1 MNLRKSKWIAL
12 VSLGIIA
19 LLLLGVWL
27 LWLSPSVDSASFPQ
41 RPEDYPDF
49 VAEHHFSV
57 LALGDDFSPCR
68 TMDAYQFLHE
78 HYGDVVLTW
87 GVQEISGV
95 NYVMAYPSSL
105 GPARFSPTQRKL
117 MRLLTASQE
126 PASCEVGQE
135 ELAMRFPVINP

>member
-1 MNLRKSKWIAL
+1 MNLRKSKWITFL
-12 VSLGIIA
+12 SLGIIA

-57 LALGDDFSPCR
+57 LALGDDLSPCR

-95 NYVMAYPSSL
+95 NYVMAYPSR
-105 GPARFSPTQRKL
+105 GPTRFSPTQRKL

-126 PASCEVGQE
+126 PAFCEVGQE

>member
-1 MNLRKSKWIAL
+1 
-12 VSLGIIA
+12 
-19 LLLLGVWL
+19 
-27 LWLSPSVDSASFPQ
+27 
-41 RPEDYPDF
+41 
-49 VAEHHFSV
+49 
-57 LALGDDFSPCR
+57 
-68 TMDAYQFLHE
+68 MDAYQFLHE

-95 NYVMAYPSSL
+95 NYVMAYPGR
-105 GPARFSPTQRKL
+105 GPTRFSPTQRKL